1 MPSSQQ
7 PMAALDSLRTVEF
20 RQTLRGYH
28 IDDVDEY
35 LERVAVE
42 AEALQDQL
50 RQSAERMRQA
60 TDRIA
65 QLESQRAQ
73 APAGTSPAVIDTP
86 EPVAE
91 GGETDALHRTLA
103 LAQKFVEQTEAEAK
117 ADARRLLED
126 AQQRARDLVTE
137 AEQRARSLA
146 EESERRL
153 REEVARLE
161 SQRTKLSADVEAI
174 TKHLET
180 ERARLRGALGEM
192 LHWIEDKFEAS
203 PPPKAAAPGGSG
215 PSPMAGPESPSAE
228 ARPERPSLAS
238 ALQPVGPANAPN
250 GLPH

>member
-7 PMAALDSLRTVEF
+7 PLAALDSLRTVEF
-20 RQTLRGYH
+20 RQSLRGYAM
-28 IDDVDEY
+28 DEVDEY
-35 LERVAVE
+35 LERVAAE
-42 AEALQDQL
+42 AESLQDQL
-50 RQSAERMRQA
+50 RQSSERMRQA

-73 APAGTSPAVIDTP
+73 APAGG
-86 EPVAE
+86 AE
-91 GGETDALHRTLA
+91 VPGDGEGEDVDTDALQRTLA

-137 AEQRARSLA
+137 AEERARKLA

-161 SQRTKLSADVEAI
+161 SERATLSADVESIA
-174 TKHLET
+174 KHLET

-192 LHWIEDKFEAS
+192 LHWIEEKFEAA

-215 PSPMAGPESPSAE
+215 AAPAPSSE

-238 ALQPVGPANAPN
+238 ALQPIGSSNAPN
-250 GLPH
+250 GLPR

>member
-7 PMAALDSLRTVEF
+7 PLAALDSLRTVEF
-20 RQTLRGYH
+20 RQSLRGYAM
-28 IDDVDEY
+28 DEVDEY
-35 LERVAVE
+35 LERVAAE
-42 AEALQDQL
+42 AEAIQDEL
-50 RQSAERMRQA
+50 RQSSERMRQA

-65 QLESQRAQ
+65 QLESHRAQ
-73 APAGTSPAVIDTP
+73 APAAPAPASVQEREDV
-86 EPVAE
+86 EE
-91 GGETDALHRTLA
+91 GADTDALQRTLA

-117 ADARRLLED
+117 ADARRLLQD

-137 AEQRARSLA
+137 AEERARKLA

-161 SQRTKLSADVEAI
+161 SERATLSADVESIA
-174 TKHLET
+174 KHLET

-192 LHWIEDKFEAS
+192 LHWIEEKFEAS
-203 PPPKAAAPGGSG
+203 APPKAASAGGPASG
-215 PSPMAGPESPSAE
+215 SATSPE

-238 ALQPVGPANAPN
+238 ALQPIGSSNAPN

>member
-1 MPSSQQ
+1 MSTSQQ
-7 PMAALDSLRTVEF
+7 PTAALESLRTVEF

-42 AEALQDQL
+42 AEALQEQL

-73 APAGTSPAVIDTP
+73 APAGEAPA
-86 EPVAE
+86 EPDE
-91 GGETDALHRTLA
+91 GADVDALQRTLA
-103 LAQKFVEQTEAEAK
+103 LAQRFVQQTEAEAK

-126 AQQRARDLVTE
+126 AQQRARDLVAE
-137 AEQRARSLA
+137 AEERARKIA

-153 REEVARLE
+153 RDEVTRLE
-161 SQRTKLSADVEAI
+161 SERATLSADVEAI
-174 TKHLET
+174 TKHLEG
-180 ERARLRGALGEM
+180 ERVRLRSALGEM
-192 LHWIEDKFEAS
+192 LHWIEEKFEAA
-203 PPPKAAAPGGSG
+203 PPPKAAGAGGSG
-215 PSPMAGPESPSAE
+215 APGSPAD

-238 ALQPVGPANAPN
+238 ALQPVGSSNAPN